1 MNFRATTRA
10 AEGLPRR
17 AFTVEEVERMVEVG
31 LIEEDERLELLGG
44 ELVPMS
50 PKTTPNAPSVR
61 PALAVIP
68 RDAGAGVLIDGV
80 QDGPSAG

>member
-31 LIEEDERLELLGG
+31 LIDVKALVTHVHRSPTVDGYAQVTIFGPDALVTPLMVPKFTLRLGSLNLG
-44 ELVPMS
+44 P
-50 PKTTPNAPSVR
+50 
-61 PALAVIP
+61 
-68 RDAGAGVLIDGV
+68 
-80 QDGPSAG
+80 